1 MDKTHYSMD
10 LSPSNSYAPFEFDQA
25 FTSSSAPIA
34 VESGTSSGL
43 PAQCSRTLPSCERCA
58 TKGAP
63 CLYPLED
70 SELHKTKSKASATM
84 LLSEL
89 RSLTQ
94 RLIVVE
100 ANLSQLLNIETSTVP
115 NQDLTNSPFSNEEG
129 RDRQLRDFQM
139 QQQIAQTLDEI
150 LKSPTH

>member
-1 MDKTHYSMD
+1 MDQTHYSMD
-10 LSPSNSYAPFEFDQA
+10 LSPSNSYAPFEFDQSFA
-25 FTSSSAPIA
+25 PSSAPIS
-34 VESGTSSGL
+34 VEPGTSSGL
-43 PAQCSRTLPSCERCA
+43 PRQCSRTLPSCERCA

-70 SELHKTKSKASATM
+70 SELHKAKSKASATM
-84 LLSEL
+84 LLAEL
-89 RSLTQ
+89 RSLAQ

-100 ANLSQLLNIETSTVP
+100 ANLSQLFNIETSTIP
-115 NQDLTNSPFSNEEG
+115 NQDSNSPFSIEEG
-129 RDRQLRDFQM
+129 HDRQLRDFQM